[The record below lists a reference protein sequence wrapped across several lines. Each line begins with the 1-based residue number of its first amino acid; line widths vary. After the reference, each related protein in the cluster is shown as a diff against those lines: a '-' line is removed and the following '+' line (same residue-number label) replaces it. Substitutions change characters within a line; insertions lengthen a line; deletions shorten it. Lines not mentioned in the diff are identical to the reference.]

1 MRYFENVIV
10 GSGPAGV
17 AAAFM
22 LDAPGT
28 CLLDVGHRADYQFP
42 YPTLSDALSS
52 GAVSDILGKKWETLV
67 NISHPLTLH
76 PKLRAEG
83 VRHAFQGEA
92 FDVVDQHG
100 RLIVQGRGS
109 FALGGM
115 ANVWGAQLLRYT
127 DRDIKEVGSW
137 PIGAAE
143 LDPYY
148 SALEAH
154 IGISGAIDAMA
165 PFLGGTE
172 HLLPPVPMGESARYL
187 LQAYIRNKTR
197 IPLVI
202 GRPRLAV
209 LTQAF
214 QGRMPCEYSGT
225 EFFSPAPTGVYSPL
239 VTLDVLKSHGNITQM
254 TEHKLL
260 SYTECADHVDLE
272 VEVLR
277 TSEKIQI
284 RTKHLLLGCGTIQT
298 AKMVLLANQRAG
310 WSLPFLDHPP
320 TLLPIFIPRCFGRSE
335 PSRLYPVQLI
345 GTLNGLINRDM
356 ISFYSL
362 IGMLWSDLIPDI
374 PLPLNAARSILG
386 SMWSS
391 LMVAQIWQPSKNGEC
406 NRLTVDQQGK
416 ISIRYSDIKPYSNMR
431 ELLSS
436 LRLLGG
442 YSLASLSSSPPPS
455 WGFHHAGT
463 LPMKAIPNLFETHVD
478 GRLWNSRR
486 IRIIDGSVLPS
497 LPAKNH
503 SLTIMANSAR
513 IADITKSCGY

>member
-1 MRYFENVIV
+1 MLYFKNVIV

-17 AAAFM
+17 AAALI
-22 LDAPGT
+22 LDQPGT
-28 CLLDVGHRADYQFP
+28 CLLDVGHRTDYEFP
-42 YPTLSDALSS
+42 YRTLPEALSN
-52 GAVSDILGKKWETLV
+52 GAVRDILGRNWETLV
-67 NISHPLTLH
+67 NISYPLNLH
-76 PKLRAEG
+76 PKLRAQG
-83 VRHAFQGEA
+83 VRHAFQGEV
-92 FDVVDQHG
+92 FEVLDQLG

-127 DRDIKEVGSW
+127 DRDIAEAGRW
-137 PIGAAE
+137 LIGAAE
-143 LDPYY
+143 LGPYY
-148 SALEAH
+148 SLLEAH
-154 IGISGAIDAMA
+154 IGISGVCDAMG
-165 PFLGGTE
+165 PFLGDTE
-172 HLLPPVPMGESARYL
+172 RLLPPVPMGDAARHL
-187 LQAYIRNKTR
+187 LQVYNSNKTH

-225 EFFSPAPTGVYSPL
+225 EFLTPAQTGVYSPL

-254 TEHKLL
+254 TQHKLL
-260 SYTECADHVDLE
+260 TYTEYADHVDLE
-272 VEVLR
+272 VEILR
-277 TSEKIQI
+277 TKEKIQI

-298 AKMVLLANQRAG
+298 AKMVLLANQQPN

-345 GTLNGLINRDM
+345 GVLSGLINRDM
-356 ISFYSL
+356 ISFYSP

-374 PLPLNAARSILG
+374 PLPLNAARSILS

-391 LMVAQIWQPSKNGEC
+391 LLVVQIWESSTNGER

-416 ISIRYSDIKPYSNMR
+416 ISIKYSDIKPYSNMAK
-431 ELLSS
+431 LLSS

-442 YSLASLSSSPPPS
+442 YSLASLASSPPPS

-463 LPMKAIPNLFETHVD
+463 LPMKASPSLFETHVD